1 MKFSTENSP
10 QTFRELITISI
21 RRKVWIVAILRMI
34 ECYFA
39 YYFARYVNHFRLRN
53 CKIYFS
59 AESRN
64 SIRLI
69 FREIFLEKSYQ
80 FTESTRVELAKN
92 CRVHFLD
99 IGANIGLETILIK
112 RDFPELNVVCFEA
125 SPLNYALL
133 ERNIL
138 ENKQRSV
145 SLHNTFLGND
155 NSKVLF
161 RHFHKKPGSSRRRES
176 KAQES
181 INSFSTEFEVDSLT
195 LSSFLRKDITYV
207 LKMDIEG
214 GEYAVLQELLS
225 SNSTNLILEIVAEVT
240 IGSVESLKVLIHLI
254 EEYEKVGF
262 QYRIMSD
269 YRGKEL
275 RKRQRQGHLMLSL
288 FR

>member
-1 MKFSTENSP
+1 M
-10 QTFRELITISI
+10 QIFR
-21 RRKVWIVAILRMI
+21 IVEFHI
-34 ECYFA
+34 A
-39 YYFARYVNHFRLRN
+39 YYVSRYVNYFRIRN
-53 CKIYFS
+53 CKIHFF
-59 AESRN
+59 AGSRD

-69 FREIFLEKSYQ
+69 FREIFLERCYQ

-92 CRVHFLD
+92 PRVQFLD
-99 IGANIGLETILIK
+99 VGANIGLATLLIL

-138 ENKQRSV
+138 ENKYQSV
-145 SLHNTFLGND
+145 LLHNTFIGDD

-161 RHFHKKPGSSRRRES
+161 RHSHKKPGSSRRVES
-176 KAQES
+176 NSQES
-181 INSFSTEFEVDSLT
+181 LKPYISEFEVKSQT

-207 LKMDIEG
+207 LKIDIEG

-225 SNSTNLILEIVAEVT
+225 SDSTNLILEIIAEVT
-240 IGSVESLKVLIHLI
+240 IGSVESLKVLTDII

-262 QYRIMSD
+262 KNRIMSD
-269 YRGKEL
+269 YSAKDL
-275 RKRQRQGHLMLSL
+275 LKRRSQGHLILSL